1 MSRLIIKDG
10 KQVVIK
16 TTKNCEINKG
26 VFVGNE
32 HLFIVLPKTL
42 FMSDKLREAT
52 ENLIK
57 AIENERGE

>member
-16 TTKNCEINKG
+16 TTKNCEVNKG

-42 FMSDKLREAT
+42 FMSDILEEAT